1 MNNTKISID
10 DKRQIFSIFSQSE
23 SSNESIE
30 LSSGDEEGLLS
41 IQLQKL
47 DHYERVRGQ
56 NVVFI
61 DSLVCAS

>member
-47 DHYERVRGQ
+47 ERYERVRGQ